1 MNRTEKETTVQA
13 LHEKLAKATFV
24 AAVSFT
30 KLDANTAI
38 ELRKAMR
45 AAKVDYKVVKNTLAK
60 KAAKGTPAE
69 KLDAQFEGPVAVA
82 IGYDDMIVSA
92 KSITEFFKKAPE
104 GTLKIKAAVA
114 DNAALDAAGVAAR
127 QDAGAAG
134 DAGDA
139 ARADFHAGDDARAA
153 VQHAGLAARA
163 GRAGAQRR
171 RREAA
176 GGLAA

>member
-114 DNAALDAAGVAAR
+114 DNAALDAAGVEALAKMPGLPETRATLLALISTPATTLVRLFSTPASQLARVVQAHSEGGEKQQAA
-127 QDAGAAG
+127 
-134 DAGDA
+134 
-139 ARADFHAGDDARAA
+139 
-153 VQHAGLAARA
+153 
-163 GRAGAQRR
+163 
-171 RREAA
+171 
-176 GGLAA
+176 